1 MEVILF
7 FFWSSGIF
15 LGTPLY
21 MSHMHISLNF
31 IYFEQLE
38 TSISALHTDMDAL
51 GPCSAMSFFMMNMYQ
66 IWGTNL
72 GLKS

>member
-1 MEVILF
+1 
-7 FFWSSGIF
+7 
-15 LGTPLY
+15 
-21 MSHMHISLNF
+21 MSHVHISLNF
-31 IYFEQLE
+31 MYFEQLE